1 MVINAG
7 AAPDDK
13 VADLRHKYNGRDR
26 HVQRERAAE
35 RRNDAVSPNVDP
47 NVVARV
53 IDQCQNPYELQRKL
67 KEQGIECRFR
77 YRDNQIYAW
86 SLRNEGAKEWT
97 SGSKLTASNDLG
109 WKKVQDQLDTNLANR
124 QPIKVGRKHPTRMR
138 GLSATKRPL
147 QPTRRID
154 QIADAGT
161 AEALELANQ
170 LMAAMSRKRP
180 TQVAAAPAKPV
191 PTRKR
196 PAVKKQNK
204 SHQRQRERSS
214 R

>member
-1 MVINAG
+1 MLVNAG

-13 VADLRHKYNGRDR
+13 AADRRHKYNGRDR

-35 RRNDAVSPNVDP
+35 RRNDLVSPNVDP
-47 NVVARV
+47 TIVARV
-53 IDQCQNPYELQRKL
+53 IDQCQNPYELKRKL
-67 KEQGIECRFR
+67 GEQGIECRFR
-77 YRDNQIYAW
+77 YRNDEIYAW

-97 SGSKLTASNDLG
+97 SGSKLTASNDFG
-109 WKKVQDQLDTNLANR
+109 WKKVQDQLNSKISDR
-124 QPIKVGRKHPTRMR
+124 QPMKVGRRHPTRMR

-170 LMAAMSRKRP
+170 LMSAMSRKRP
-180 TQVAAAPAKPV
+180 VQGAAAPLKPAS
-191 PTRKR
+191 TRKR
-196 PAVKKQNK
+196 PAVKKPNK
-204 SHQRQRERSS
+204 TNQRQRERSQQ
-214 R
+214 